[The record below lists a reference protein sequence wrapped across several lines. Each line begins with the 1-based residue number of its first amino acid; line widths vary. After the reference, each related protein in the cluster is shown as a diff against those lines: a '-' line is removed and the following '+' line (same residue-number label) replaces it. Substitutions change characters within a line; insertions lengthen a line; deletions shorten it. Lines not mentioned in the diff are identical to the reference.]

1 MEFLDLFLLE
11 AVINGILLGG
21 ILADEPA
28 DGPFADLL
36 GRLAALAPR
45 AVLP

>member
-1 MEFLDLFLLE
+1 MAL
-11 AVINGILLGG
+11 LLGR
-21 ILADEPA
+21 ILADEPS

-36 GRLAALAPR
+36 GRLSALAPA